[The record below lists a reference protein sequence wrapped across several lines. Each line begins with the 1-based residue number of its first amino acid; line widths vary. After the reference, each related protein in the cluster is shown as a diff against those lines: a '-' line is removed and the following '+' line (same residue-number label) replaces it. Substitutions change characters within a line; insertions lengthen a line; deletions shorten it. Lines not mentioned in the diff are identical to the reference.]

1 MSRSPLLALNLPLCL
16 LLGLSVSLIACGGSR
31 VVFVEP
37 SKNLVRLGP
46 DVRGH
51 VYYWDGTQW
60 VLSQNAVTLPEGW
73 YAGSV
78 PGLEDSAGP
87 QPVATDN

>member
-1 MSRSPLLALNLPLCL
+1 MPLLCLMIGVSGLLP
-16 LLGLSVSLIACGGSR
+16 ACGGSR
-31 VVFVEP
+31 VVFIEP
-37 SKNLVRLGP
+37 SKTLVRLGP

-51 VYYWDGTQW
+51 VYYWDGTSW

-78 PGLEDSAGP
+78 PDLEDGGNT